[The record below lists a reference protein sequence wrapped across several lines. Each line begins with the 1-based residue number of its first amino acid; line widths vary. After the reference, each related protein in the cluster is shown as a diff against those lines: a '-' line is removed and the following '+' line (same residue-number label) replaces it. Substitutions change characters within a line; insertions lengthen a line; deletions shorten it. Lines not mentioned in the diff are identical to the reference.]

1 MKGGWL
7 GDNASYFPSLC
18 SIFHGILFYSCY
30 TSSSCG
36 KLALNLSESHSD
48 VGDIRGGTYWN
59 IGLITISILL
69 TGFTVYDQ
77 VFHRVGLQFIWY
89 EELRGQRWVI
99 EGTSIDPWQYR
110 IFAPYVIEGIRWFVE
125 WIGLT
130 ASYGRIFLGLRIL
143 QNLLIFIAVGWYWQK
158 VGVSKYFVVIA
169 MMILAWRFTYSNYAT
184 GLAFDTYFDLLLYIL
199 AALAIIRERYLWIIP
214 LSALAAI
221 NRETGILIPVLL
233 LSSAVELRPK
243 ISIDKRRFYIAI
255 AGLLIFSLL
264 YVGIRIAYGPRPF
277 DHMHEPGLNQFLA
290 NLKNPFTYYSSLATF
305 LLFPILALLRWR
317 SWPSILRSFFW
328 VLVPIW
334 IVVHSFTSVLAE
346 ARLFLV
352 PYAVVIIPAVFAG
365 IVCPDQ
371 NQT

>member
-1 MKGGWL
+1 M
-7 GDNASYFPSLC
+7 
-18 SIFHGILFYSCY
+18 
-30 TSSSCG
+30 
-36 KLALNLSESHSD
+36 NLSESHSD

-158 VGVSKYFVVIA
+158 VGVSRYFVVIA
-169 MMILAWRFTYSNYAT
+169 MMILAWGFTYSNYAT

-214 LSALAAI
+214 LTALAAI

-277 DHMHEPGLNQFLA
+277 DHMHEPGLDQFLA
-290 NLKNPFTYYSSLATF
+290 NLRDPFTYYSSLATF
-305 LLFPILALLRWR
+305 LLFPILALFRWR
-317 SWPSILRSFFW
+317 SWPGILRRFSW
-328 VLVPIW
+328 VLIPIW
-334 IVVHSFTSVLAE
+334 TLVHSFTSVLAE

-352 PYAVVIIPAVFAG
+352 PYAIVIIPAVFAG
-365 IVCPDQ
+365 IACPDQ

>member
-1 MKGGWL
+1 M
-7 GDNASYFPSLC
+7 
-18 SIFHGILFYSCY
+18 
-30 TSSSCG
+30 
-36 KLALNLSESHSD
+36 NLSESHSD

-59 IGLITISILL
+59 IGLIIISILL
-69 TGFTVYDQ
+69 TGFTVFDQ
-77 VFHRVGLQFIWY
+77 VFNRVGLKYIWD
-89 EELRGQRWVI
+89 EQLRFQRWVI

-110 IFAPYVIEGIRWFVE
+110 IFAPYLIEGIRRFVE
-125 WIGLT
+125 WIGF
-130 ASYGRIFLGLRIL
+130 ASSYGRIFFGLRIL
-143 QNLLIFIAVGWYWQK
+143 QNLLIFITVGWYWTK
-158 VGVSKYFVVIA
+158 VGISKYFVVIA
-169 MMILAWRFTYSNYAT
+169 MMILAWGFTYSNYGS

-214 LSALAAI
+214 LTALAAI
-221 NRETGILIPVLL
+221 NRETGILIPILL
-233 LSSAVELRPK
+233 LSSTVKLRPK
-243 ISIDKRRFYIAI
+243 ISIDKRHVYIAI
-255 AGLLIFSLL
+255 ACLLIFSLL
-264 YVGIRIAYGPRPF
+264 YAGIRIAYGPRPF

-317 SWPSILRSFFW
+317 SWPGILRRFFW

-334 IVVHSFTSVLAE
+334 TVVHSFTSVLAE